1 MLHRFQSLPHIYDD
15 IDQCLEIIGNRKD
28 DNVDPI
34 LVAREIEDSKRQ
46 ERLSSMRSHWG
57 QLCNNQGL
65 FPSPQ
70 GATDLPHAGVCLT
83 HLRLIPP
90 PTMLHCCSAPP
101 ASVTQEPMNFSN
113 EKRYVKL
120 LQQVQTLTMLQDS
133 AHILGFALPDATSRK
148 VLNLASHQIKV
159 ERAQRSLHRIEKEVL
174 KLNTRWQ
181 PGDESYDQAAVL
193 VAQDRAADLK
203 MDIQRCA
210 SWFAAICSSHP
221 LPHHYR
227 LFQSH
232 LRFAKQGKNYDAS
245 ASKPKISHASASSR
259 RSKAADRKAV
269 LKQHHVTS
277 ACCTRAHLSP
287 CV

>member
-1 MLHRFQSLPHIYDD
+1 
-15 IDQCLEIIGNRKD
+15 
-28 DNVDPI
+28 
-34 LVAREIEDSKRQ
+34 
-46 ERLSSMRSHWG
+46 
-57 QLCNNQGL
+57 
-65 FPSPQ
+65 
-70 GATDLPHAGVCLT
+70 
-83 HLRLIPP
+83 
-90 PTMLHCCSAPP
+90 
-101 ASVTQEPMNFSN
+101 MNFSN

-133 AHILGFALPDATSRK
+133 AHILGFARPDATSRK

-159 ERAQRSLHRIEKEVL
+159 ERAQRSLLRIEKEVL

-287 CV
+287 CVWCQKTKNVAQMHSFVTRLNSALKDGNIAEDPYDAQSILLLGPPWESRAGNGKDADSFNKHAGGQWWLMVVSDAELLMGVVGGG